1 MYPKYIIKRFNIYY
15 NKEYNMQNLKCLIRR
30 HFPIC
35 DIIEDGDVI
44 YLSRKSRL
52 EREIEEKNKEV
63 PILEAIDSSKSFI
76 NSAFIDKYYQ
86 NMYNKLSETNYEVS
100 CNHKIDFN
108 TIIKSEIDKQKIE
121 IDELFKLINISEY
134 N

>member
-1 MYPKYIIKRFNIYY
+1 MYPKNIIKRFNIYK
-15 NKEYNMQNLKCLIRR
+15 NKEYNMKNLKCLIRR
-30 HFPIC
+30 HFPIH
-35 DIIEDGDVI
+35 DVIEDGDVI

-76 NSAFIDKYYQ
+76 NSAFKDRYYQ
-86 NMYNKLSETNYEVS
+86 NMDNKLSETNYEVL
-100 CNHKIDFN
+100 CNSKFDFN

-121 IDELFKLINISEY
+121 IDELFKLIDISKY